1 MNMAFLIRTR
11 KLWKD
16 LRHIGSI
23 LFERMQGVDFTEFEE
38 PDTGDR
44 REIYPYERS
53 SAKLLLPMLKRHH
66 PGSSDAFLDIGCGK
80 GYVLTLVK
88 KNFHF
93 ARVAGIEISPSLCQT
108 ARRNLKKLGLSAE
121 VFNAKAEDFD
131 EYDNYNYF
139 YMFNPCA
146 TTLIVRIAQ
155 RVADSLRRVPRTA
168 YLLYSH
174 PETTEPWE
182 KFSESAEQIDGVI
195 DGYSHRLVCF
205 KLSPEKLAGGVSSQ
219 ETCI

>member
-1 MNMAFLIRTR
+1 MTFLIRTR
-11 KLWKD
+11 KLRKD

-23 LFERMQGVDFTEFEE
+23 LLERLQGVDFTEFEE
-38 PDTGDR
+38 PDTGDQ

-53 SAKLLLPMLKRHH
+53 SAKLLLPMLKRLL
-66 PGSSDAFLDIGCGK
+66 PGSYDAFLDIGCGK

-93 ARVAGIEISPSLCQT
+93 TRVAGIEISPSLCQI
-108 ARRNLKKLGLSAE
+108 AKRNLKKFGLSAE

-146 TTLIVRIAQ
+146 ATLIVKIAQ
-155 RVADSLRRVPRTA
+155 RIADSLCRVPRTA

-182 KFSESAEQIDGVI
+182 KISESAEQIDGVI

-205 KLSPEKLAGGVSSQ
+205 KLSPEKSAEIVSGQ